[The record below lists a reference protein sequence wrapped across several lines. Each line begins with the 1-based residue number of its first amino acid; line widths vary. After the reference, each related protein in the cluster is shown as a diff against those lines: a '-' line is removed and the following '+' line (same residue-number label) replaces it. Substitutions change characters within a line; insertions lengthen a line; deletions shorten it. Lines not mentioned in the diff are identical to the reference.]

1 MEHGQRMTDGRKRWL
16 LLVGAA
22 VWLGLPWLVFGNNY
36 VLSTLIL
43 IGLYALVSTGMTL
56 LMGYAGQI
64 SLGQAAFYGIGAYA
78 SAYLTAHAGWPSWL
92 ALAAGAVLA
101 ALVALVV
108 GIPVFRLREHY
119 LALATLGF
127 GVIMFTFFKEWK
139 EITGGLNGFFG
150 IPPIRIAG
158 VPLQSD
164 LQFYYLVSLFV
175 LAGLWF
181 AHNIVRSRVGRA
193 LRAIHG
199 SEVAASS
206 LGVNIMKYKLQ
217 IFMLSAVYAS
227 IAGSLYAHY
236 VTFINPD
243 LFGIVPSIYF
253 LIMVVIGGT
262 ASVWGG
268 LIGAAVYVC
277 LGEWLKA
284 VVPLLLPNA
293 GGEFEI
299 VFFGLLLVVMLI
311 YMPNGLT
318 GVMQKRMRRFLE
330 MGGRQEKQI
339 ATVERHKA
347 RSIGGERG

>member
-1 MEHGQRMTDGRKRWL
+1 MEHGQRMADGRKRWL
-16 LLVGAA
+16 WLVGAA

-78 SAYLTAHAGWPSWL
+78 SAYLTAHADWPSWL
-92 ALAAGAVLA
+92 ALAAGAALA

-139 EITGGLNGFFG
+139 GITGGLNGFFG
-150 IPPIRIAG
+150 IPPIHIAG
-158 VPLQSD
+158 ISLQSD
-164 LQFYYLVSLFV
+164 LQFYYLVLLFV

-206 LGVNIMKYKLQ
+206 LGVNITKYKLQ

-227 IAGSLYAHY
+227 VAGSLYAHY

-253 LIMVVIGGT
+253 LIMVVIGG
-262 ASVWGG
+262 SSHVWGG
-268 LIGAAVYVC
+268 LVGAAVYVC

-284 VVPLLLPNA
+284 VVPLLIPHA

-311 YMPNGLT
+311 YMPNGLSGVLSKGMKRLLET
-318 GVMQKRMRRFLE
+318 GRRQKRE
-330 MGGRQEKQI
+330 AAVDSRQ
-339 ATVERHKA
+339 AG
-347 RSIGGERG
+347 SIGGGQG

>member
-1 MEHGQRMTDGRKRWL
+1 MEQYRRVVDRRKRL
-16 LLVGAA
+16 LLLAGAA
-22 VWLGLPWLVFGNNY
+22 VWLGFPWLASGNNY

-78 SAYLTAHAGWPSWL
+78 SAYLTGHAGWPAWL
-92 ALAAGAVLA
+92 ALVAGAALA

-127 GVIMFTFFKEWK
+127 GVILFTFFKEWK
-139 EITGGLNGFFG
+139 GITGGLNGFFG
-150 IPPIRIAG
+150 IPPISIAG
-158 VPLQSD
+158 FPLQSD

-206 LGVNIMKYKLQ
+206 LGVNITKYKLQ

-227 IAGSLYAHY
+227 VAGSLYAHY

-243 LFGIVPSIYF
+243 LFGIVPSISF
-253 LIMVVIGGT
+253 LIMVVIGGS
-262 ASVWGG
+262 AHVWGG
-268 LIGAAVYVC
+268 LVGAAVYVC

-318 GVMQKRMRRFLE
+318 GVMQKGMRRFFE
-330 MGGRQEKQI
+330 MGGRQKKQI
-339 ATVERHKA
+339 AAVEGHKA